1 MFSKLYLSDN
11 FTLTS
16 DELKKLFPFSY
27 IVSPSEENEEDF
39 K

>member
-1 MFSKLYLSDN
+1 MFSKLYLNDS
-11 FTLTS
+11 FALTS

-27 IVSPSEENEEDF
+27 IVSPSEENVEEL